1 MGEKK
6 NINFAWPVTTLC
18 KYDYEALRTCIKENE
33 KLFKQKE
40 IVIFGAGIRGTAFSL
55 LLKKFGY
62 NNIVFTDNNE
72 KKVGAY
78 INEFFIIP
86 YSEVVEKKGNI
97 IVLISVENGFVLKE
111 QLEES
116 GFAENIDYFYI
127 ESHLY
132 EKYLEQFLDKRK
144 IETLIMG
151 DCGLTDLSKQDENF
165 TNLGE
170 MLAQNLGEDKTK
182 VLAVHA
188 MGMRAYYH
196 ILSVQIKYITVPK
209 CVVIMANFE
218 TFTGKQHLL
227 PRSQHAR
234 LIEMISKAINDKD
247 IELNEYR
254 KITKERFENF
264 KLDYFASSQG
274 TVKQMSKDKNDRI
287 VIKINYMYDLKLDNE
302 GILYMKKIM
311 ELCSTYGID
320 LLFFIPPA
328 NYMYA
333 VDLYGDAFTERYQS
347 NVMKLKSIFED
358 ENAELLD
365 LSYVLKSEQ
374 FADIHTIDETANY
387 EGRKIVTAEIV
398 KKINMMENGI

>member
-144 IETLIMG
+144 IETLIM